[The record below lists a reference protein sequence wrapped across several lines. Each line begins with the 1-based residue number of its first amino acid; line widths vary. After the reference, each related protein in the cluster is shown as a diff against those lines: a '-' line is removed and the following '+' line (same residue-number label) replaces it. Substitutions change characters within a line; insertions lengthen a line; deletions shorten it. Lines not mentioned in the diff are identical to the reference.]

1 MKSNMTVSVRYR
13 LFESNASSLH
23 SARSRWIA
31 QVLIVMLFFS
41 TLPPG
46 ARAIAPNRALAAPGD
61 LVPTFGVGG
70 VVKTDF
76 AGGNDSANAIA
87 HTLTGKIIAA
97 GSATVPGKGT
107 DFALA
112 CYDKNGN
119 LDPAFGQGGKVT
131 VDFFGAN
138 DGARGMVVQPD
149 QKIVLSGFVTNGGE
163 RQFALARF
171 NVDGSLDPTF
181 DQDGKLTLDLGSTSE
196 AFKVTLQKD
205 LKIVAV
211 GDSRPQN
218 SLDFTIV
225 RLDPNGSLDNS
236 FGSNGVVRV
245 DFGFTDRAID
255 LAVGEENIFV
265 CGVVVKSQTDSDF
278 GIARLNI
285 SNGSLNKAFD
295 GDGIVTLNFFGKQD
309 GAQALILRGPTFDI
323 REEHLIVGGF
333 ATNEAQDFALAA
345 YNYNGSL
352 IDSFFSGSQ
361 AGETFDFSGGR
372 DLIFDLIDE
381 PDGDFIAAGWAG
393 DGDRFD
399 LGVAYWNYRQT
410 ERWTFSGKYTFDT
423 SSGGN
428 NVAFDATLY
437 EDTVVTAG
445 AGLNPATG
453 NDDFILTQHEN
464 EKYAEIIK
472 RAPSAPVVRGE
483 MITYTFEIKNL
494 TDNELSL
501 VVTDVLPVGVT
512 FEGSQNPDWRILSE
526 FGRSPIIERRVS
538 APGGQTVFLALRV
551 RADQPGILKNKANLL
566 LPHPNDPI
574 IGYITPTLLSSS
586 EVESEV
592 KDSDVG
598 EPRFDLCL
606 QDDDNGS
613 VLQLNT
619 VTGEYKFIVCGQGGF
634 TLSGKSRI
642 RRIGSVTEFQDGQRL
657 SATIVKSYFSE
668 RSTGRAEVRKT
679 PLGPTFSI
687 TDDDVGDNNCG
698 CP

>member
-1 MKSNMTVSVRYR
+1 MKNNIAVSVRYR
-13 LFESNASSLH
+13 LFKSNAPSLH
-23 SARSRWIA
+23 SARSRSIA
-31 QVLIVMLFFS
+31 RVLLVMLFFP
-41 TLPPG
+41 TLLPG
-46 ARAIAPNRALAAPGD
+46 TRAIVLNRALAAPGD

-70 VVKTDF
+70 VAQTDF

-87 HTLTGKIIAA
+87 TTLTGKIIAA

-119 LDPAFGQGGKVT
+119 LDRTFGQGGKVT

-138 DGARGMVVQPD
+138 DGARGVVVQPD

-181 DQDGKLTLDLGSTSE
+181 DQDGKVTLDLGSTSE

-225 RLDPNGSLDNS
+225 RLDQDGSLDNS
-236 FGSNGVVRV
+236 FGGNGIVRV

-265 CGVVVKSQTDSDF
+265 CGIVVKSQTDSDF

-285 SNGSLNKAFD
+285 SNGSLNNAFD
-295 GDGIVTLNFFGKQD
+295 GDGKVTLNFFDKQD

-323 REEHLIVGGF
+323 REEHLVVGGF
-333 ATNEAQDFALAA
+333 ATNETLDFALAA

-352 IDSFFSGSQ
+352 IDTFFSGSQ
-361 AGETFDFSGGR
+361 AKDTFNFSGGR
-372 DLIFDLIDE
+372 DQIFELIDE
-381 PDGDFIAAGWAG
+381 PDGDIITAGWAG
-393 DGDRFD
+393 DGDKFD
-399 LGVAYWNYRQT
+399 LGVAYWDYRPT
-410 ERWTFSGKYTFDT
+410 KRWEFSGKYTYDT
-423 SSGGN
+423 ASGGN

-437 EDTVVTAG
+437 EDTVITAG
-445 AGLNPATG
+445 VGLNPATG
-453 NDDFILTQHEN
+453 NDDFILTQHKN

-472 RAPSAPVVRGE
+472 RAPPTPVMKGDV
-483 MITYTFEIKNL
+483 ITYTFEIKNL

-501 VVTDVLPVGVT
+501 VVTDALPVGVT

-526 FGRSPIIERRVS
+526 FGRAPIIERRISVPS
-538 APGGQTVFLALRV
+538 GQTVFIALRV
-551 RADQPGILKNKANLL
+551 RADRSGILKNKANLL
-566 LPHPNDPI
+566 QPHPNDPI

-592 KDSDVG
+592 KEPEAG
-598 EPRFDLCL
+598 QPRFDLCL
-606 QDDDNGS
+606 QDDGNGN

-619 VTGEYKFIVCGQGGF
+619 LTGEYKFTVCGQGGF
-634 TLSGKSRI
+634 TLSGKSKI
-642 RRIGSVTEFQDGQRL
+642 RRIGSVTEFQDGQKL

-668 RSTGRAEVRKT
+668 LITGRAEVRKT

-687 TDDDVGDNNCG
+687 TDDDAGDNNCG